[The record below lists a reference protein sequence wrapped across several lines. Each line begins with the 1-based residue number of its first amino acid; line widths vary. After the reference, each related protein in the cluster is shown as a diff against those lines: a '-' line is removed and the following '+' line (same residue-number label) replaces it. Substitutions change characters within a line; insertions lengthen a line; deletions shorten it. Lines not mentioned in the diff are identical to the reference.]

1 MGLNCQGI
9 EHFWGCVAQRHVA

>member
-1 MGLNCQGI
+1 MGLNCQVI